1 GGGGVVRPAA
11 QGVGVQ
17 DEAVGDLQLPQPFGA
32 EHQDPGPGEEGAQG
46 RVEGRGAVAGGL
58 GGPGEDR
65 LGRLPGVV
73 GDQQGGGGAR
83 DAAGAGVGRVFLGRC
98 HPQRR
103 ADALGRGQAG
113 ALLPAEVVV
122 QGLEGGGPGRRL
134 GQLAGAQQSV
144 EDEGHR
150 GLARAVRGGG
160 GGGQDE
166 LQAAPAEPAPQH
178 RLEPGVLAQ
187 QGDGGGDGLR
197 GAGQAQGPAGQGSG
211 GAGRVQQQCGGG
223 DADLAGVRGVGGVVV
238 RSGAGS
244 LAEAEPS
251 GECGGPLGHAVGGG
265 VLEGGHHQPGQS
277 RVPVGGQHVGVV
289 EEFGGHLAGEG
300 GGVVPGALQGEV

>member
-1 GGGGVVRPAA
+1 
-11 QGVGVQ
+11 
-17 DEAVGDLQLPQPFGA
+17 
-32 EHQDPGPGEEGAQG
+32 
-46 RVEGRGAVAGGL
+46 
-58 GGPGEDR
+58 
-65 LGRLPGVV
+65 
-73 GDQQGGGGAR
+73 
-83 DAAGAGVGRVFLGRC
+83 
-98 HPQRR
+98 
-103 ADALGRGQAG
+103 
-113 ALLPAEVVV
+113 
-122 QGLEGGGPGRRL
+122 
-134 GQLAGAQQSV
+134 
-144 EDEGHR
+144 
-150 GLARAVRGGG
+150 
-160 GGGQDE
+160 
-166 LQAAPAEPAPQH
+166 
-178 RLEPGVLAQ
+178 LAQ

-223 DADLAGVRGVGGVVV
+223 AADLAGVRGVGGVVV

-300 GGVVPGALQGEV
+300 GGVVPGALQGEVEAASCAPVQSAGQGVAGDVADAAGGGVGGRQALGGGAGGARGGPGHGPGEGGDVDSCEHLRWSRFLGSAVVPAGAVGRVAVRLPGGVRGVVVGVVVRGRL